1 MKAVWIALGVVAL
14 GGVGYGLYWA
24 LKPPARSGGGGGGAG
39 YNVHG
44 AQTQAAVPATSKA
57 AGAQLPNTPA
67 GGVEA
72 SSYVRVVGDAFG
84 AIQGALGGLGGG
96 AG

>member
-24 LKPPARSGGGGGGAG
+24 LKPPARATGGGPG
-39 YNVHG
+39 YH
-44 AQTQAAVPATSKA
+44 AASPAPAPATSKA

-96 AG
+96 AE